1 MLSFQLHYQLQFGDA
16 IYISGDSDYFGNWSP
31 LQAKRMKWNQGHLWT
46 IDIPIHYFQYKY
58 FVSSFNDPNSEEWEF
73 GPNRL
78 MRTTEPSCN
87 HQLNL
92 EKGIVDVWN
101 HRKVMFQCYN
111 PQQYP
116 MFISGSSLDL
126 GQNAKRVSMKQKQDI
141 SYKKILANVI
151 EDKVVHYQFHVK
163 TKKHY
168 SSSILTLHLDST
180 ISQNQNLDFSY
191 KNYILAFCTGME
203 KIKRSI
209 YQLDNHICYGYVP
222 RDQNDFNLLRDANL
236 HTIIEFSNQAEQAA
250 HSIKFGEFNYFT
262 LNFRSNMKGTYISN
276 LSPLIQLLITK
287 YHVNVKS
294 NQQVIY
300 ICNNSLSHLRKYLQA
315 YKSLSIS
322 K

>member
-16 IYISGDSDYFGNWSP
+16 IYISGDSDYLGNWSP
-31 LQAKRMKWNQGHLWT
+31 LQARRMKWNQGHLWT
-46 IDIPIHYFQYKY
+46 IDIPIHNFQYKY
-58 FVSSFNDPNSEEWEF
+58 FVSSFNDPNSGEWEF

-78 MRTTEPSCN
+78 MRTTEPSR
-87 HQLNL
+87 
-92 EKGIVDVWN
+92 IVDVWN

-111 PQQYP
+111 PRQYP

-126 GQNAKRVSMKQKQDI
+126 GQNAKRVTMKQKQDI

-151 EDKVVHYQFHVK
+151 EDKVIHYQFHAK

-168 SSSILTLHLDST
+168 SSSILTLHLDTT
-180 ISQNQNLDFSY
+180 ISQNHNLDFSY
-191 KNYILAFCTGME
+191 KNYILAFCPGME

-222 RDQNDFNLLRDANL
+222 CDQNDFNLLRDANL
-236 HTIIEFSNQAEQAA
+236 RTIIEFSNQAEQAS

-276 LSPLIQLLITK
+276 LSPLIKLLITK
-287 YHVNVKS
+287 YH
-294 NQQVIY
+294 VIY

-315 YKSLSIS
+315 YQNLSIS